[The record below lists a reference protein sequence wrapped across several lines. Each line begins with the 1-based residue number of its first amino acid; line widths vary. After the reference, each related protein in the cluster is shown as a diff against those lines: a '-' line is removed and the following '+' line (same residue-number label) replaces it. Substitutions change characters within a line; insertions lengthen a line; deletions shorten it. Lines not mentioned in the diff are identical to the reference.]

1 MGAWAQA
8 IFSRSF
14 VVFIYLVVTVI
25 ESIGLAIKGS
35 LGIAVAALV
44 GWAFCFFASA
54 TFVGSFLARQEKKLR
69 ITDLFG
75 IGAIAA
81 ALIAGG
87 FWLVTWSGAEIT
99 YATTSMVAFGRWW
112 ALRSPSSSR
121 RRRTHSKKRK
131 AECGISLATRLPM
144 CPKAQPA
151 STTI

>member
-54 TFVGSFLARQEKKLR
+54 TFVGSFLARHEQKLR

-75 IGAIAA
+75 IGAIAT

-87 FWLVTWSGAEIT
+87 FWLVTWAGAEIT
-99 YATTSMVAFGRWW
+99 MLHIDGRLW
-112 ALRSPSSSR
+112 ALVGVALAVVTTR
-121 RRRTHSKKRK
+121 KKD
-131 AECGISLATRLPM
+131 AL
-144 CPKAQPA
+144 
-151 STTI
+151 